1 MASSAAYDAAQQ
13 VLETSAGMDRWAA
26 RGAIQLALMDGG
38 FDAGSVTVAEMKVVV
53 DQLLRRQLESQ
64 NVADATRVCERI
76 RDALG
81 LVGDGPR
88 KDSPDQVFQR
98 LGRKGSS

>member
-13 VLETSAGMDRWAA
+13 VLESAAGMDRWAA

-38 FDAGSVTVAEMKVVV
+38 FDAGSVTVAEMEVVV

-64 NVADATRVCERI
+64 SVAEAGRVCEKI

-88 KDSPDQVFQR
+88 KDSPDQVFER
-98 LGRKGSS
+98 LGKKSHA